1 MKPVKSVVLLAA
13 GALALSA
20 CDMNKKKA
28 ETSSSGLQNT
38 TRDAGETISEK
49 SSASTANPITGT
61 GTTVTP
67 DQSSTSDGSGA
78 VSPQA
83 AKEDYLYDENLE
95 DDEMTDEI
103 EEEESLPYSSQGTGA
118 SDDYE
123 YVDETSSE
131 PNNVKGGRDARMVPR
146 NNGVDNTSS
155 EPDIER

>member
-20 CDMNKKKA
+20 CDMNKKTA
-28 ETSSSGLQNT
+28 ETSSTDLQDT
-38 TRDAGETISEK
+38 TRVTGETISEK
-49 SSASTANPITGT
+49 SSASTANPTGND
-61 GTTVTP
+61 TTVTP

-78 VSPQA
+78 VSPRA
-83 AKEDYLYDENLE
+83 AREDYLYNQNLE
-95 DDEMTDEI
+95 DDEITDEI
-103 EEEESLPYSSQGTGA
+103 EEEESPPYSSRGTGA

-131 PNNVKGGRDARMVPR
+131 PNNVKGGRGARMVPR